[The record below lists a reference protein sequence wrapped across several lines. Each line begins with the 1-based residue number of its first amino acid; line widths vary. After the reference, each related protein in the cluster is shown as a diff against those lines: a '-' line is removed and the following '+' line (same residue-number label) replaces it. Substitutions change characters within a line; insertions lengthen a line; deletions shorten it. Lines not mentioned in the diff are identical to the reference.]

1 MDQTKTAPPTAR
13 LRLRVSAAAESRLR
27 GGHPWLYSDSIR
39 EQNRD
44 GTLGEL
50 GVVYDRK
57 DRFLAIG
64 MFDPDSPIRMRILH
78 AGSPVQLDAAW
89 WRKRLQDA
97 KARRDGLF
105 GSQTDGFR
113 WISGENDGLP
123 GLVLD
128 RYASTLVPKLYT
140 ASWLPRLMEL
150 LPWVVETFAPERI
163 VLRMSRNIQEMAAAR
178 GLGDGKILHGPDLQ
192 GPVIF
197 REHGLQFEAEVLRGQ
212 KTGFFLDQR
221 ENRRWVESA
230 ARGRRVLNAF
240 SFSGG
245 FSLYAARGGAASVTD
260 LDISAH
266 ALASAAR
273 NFQLNQSDPGIARCA
288 RQSVQADA
296 FEWLSQASPGQ
307 FDLVILDPPSLAK
320 RESER
325 EGAIQAYRRLSRLGW
340 RLLAPGG
347 TLVSASCSAHVTTE
361 EFESAV
367 LQGVRELGG
376 TPEVVHREGHPPDHP
391 ITFPEAAYL
400 KCICVAS
407 SLRSTSNRR

>member
-1 MDQTKTAPPTAR
+1 MDQTKTAPASAR
-13 LRLRVSAAAESRLR
+13 LRLRVTAAAESRLR

-39 EQNRD
+39 EQNRE
-44 GTLGEL
+44 GILGEL

-64 MFDPDSPIRMRILH
+64 LFDPDSPIRMRVLH
-78 AGSPVQLDAAW
+78 AGSPVQLDAGW
-89 WRKRLQDA
+89 WRKRLQDS

-105 GSQTDGFR
+105 DSQTDGFR

-123 GLVLD
+123 GLVID
-128 RYASTLVPKLYT
+128 RYASTLVVKLYT

-150 LPWVVETFAPERI
+150 LPWVVETFAPERV
-163 VLRMSRNIQEMAAAR
+163 VLRLSRNIQEMAAAR

-197 REHGLQFEAEVLRGQ
+197 QESGIRFEAEVLRGQ

-221 ENRRWVESA
+221 ENRRWVETA

-245 FSLYAARGGAASVTD
+245 FSLHAARGGAESVTD
-260 LDISAH
+260 LDISSH

-273 NFQLNQSDPGIARCA
+273 NFQLNQSDPAIARCV

-307 FDLVILDPPSLAK
+307 FELVILDPPSLAK
-320 RESER
+320 REAER
-325 EGAIQAYRRLSRLGW
+325 EGAIQGPTAACRVWAGACYR
-340 RLLAPGG
+340 
-347 TLVSASCSAHVTTE
+347 
-361 EFESAV
+361 
-367 LQGVRELGG
+367 
-376 TPEVVHREGHPPDHP
+376 
-391 ITFPEAAYL
+391 PEA
-400 KCICVAS
+400 CW
-407 SLRSTSNRR
+407 